1 MGRDD
6 GGGYWRYYLLCFSV
20 DSGTMEKVMQS
31 QGLVTRNPLFN
42 NVVTILSLFS
52 QAGEKKFTP
61 TSMKL
66 PK

>member
-6 GGGYWRYYLLCFSV
+6 GGGCWRYYLLCFSV
-20 DSGTMEKVMQS
+20 ESGTMEKVMQS

-52 QAGEKKFTP
+52 QAGKKN
-61 TSMKL
+61 SLLL
-66 PK
+66 P